1 VVGTQQG
8 RVKLIDLEKNRV
20 IWKED
25 VVTEGIF
32 DLDWSSNGILA
43 IANLTKSCVF
53 KKYDHKTRSFSHHIS
68 LLLPDSSRCLKFNP
82 FDQNLIAIGIFN
94 GTTVIYDVE
103 TCQIL

>member
-1 VVGTQQG
+1 MIGTQSG

-25 VVTEGIF
+25 VAKDESIF

-43 IANLTKSCVF
+43 IANQTKTCFF
-53 KKYDHKTRSFSHHIS
+53 KKYDAKTRTFTHHIS

-103 TCQIL
+103 TC